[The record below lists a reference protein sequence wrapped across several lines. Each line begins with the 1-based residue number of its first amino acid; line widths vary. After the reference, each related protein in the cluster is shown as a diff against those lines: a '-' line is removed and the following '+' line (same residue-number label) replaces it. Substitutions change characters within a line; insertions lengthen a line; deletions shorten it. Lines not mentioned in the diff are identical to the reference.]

1 MVNMS
6 NAPFQAMDLNQLYGI
21 DENVSAP
28 QSTLDGLN
36 YYNRKTIEKNNIQG
50 ASAIQNLTQNEA
62 PMQVTNPKIDMQQ
75 DLRQTQPQRQ
85 EQTFPTSRSPLE
97 NQRNGSNQNENV
109 QLTGD
114 LQSFL
119 QQQVGKKVSVQFL
132 IGANSMVE
140 QSGTL
145 VGVGKNYILL
155 RENNGEL
162 LVCHID
168 ALKFVRV
175 ENIGG

>member
-6 NAPFQAMDLNQLYGI
+6 NAPFQAVDLNQLYGI
-21 DENVSAP
+21 DEVMNTP
-28 QSTLDGLN
+28 QPRAESLN
-36 YYNRKTIEKNNIQG
+36 DYNRKVMETNRV
-50 ASAIQNLTQNEA
+50 QNSMENQKSPQNEA
-62 PMQVTNPKIDMQQ
+62 LRGINFLEDMHGLNQP
-75 DLRQTQPQRQ
+75 QPQRK